1 MSFLIVFVGAG
12 IGGALRHGANQL
24 AERAGWT
31 AFPLSTLVVNVVGSF
46 ALGVVAG
53 VFAQRAQLPQGWRL
67 FLATGLLGG
76 FTTFSTFS
84 LDTVTLWDG
93 GKGMLAALYLVA
105 SVAVSI
111 VALLVGLAL
120 ARVWLRA

>member
-31 AFPLSTLVVNVVGSF
+31 GFPLSTL
-46 ALGVVAG
+46 
-53 VFAQRAQLPQGWRL
+53 
-67 FLATGLLGG
+67 
-76 FTTFSTFS
+76 S

-93 GKGMLAALYLVA
+93 GKGVLAALYLVA

-111 VALLVGLAL
+111 AALLTGLAL